1 VCDDRAATSLAPRRL
16 QDGGDVT
23 VTIDGE
29 DLVALSST
37 GHAVAEDAVL
47 DGADAC
53 CVPFVPHP
61 VERTSTPVPCPSTSL
76 ANTVVATDNPLT
88 RAEEGMEQPSLFD
101 TEPLLLTIPEAARML
116 AIGRTLAYELI
127 AAGEL
132 EVVHINRAARV
143 PLDAVHA
150 FVERRRAGDGVGVS
164 R

>member
-1 VCDDRAATSLAPRRL
+1 
-16 QDGGDVT
+16 
-23 VTIDGE
+23 
-29 DLVALSST
+29 
-37 GHAVAEDAVL
+37 
-47 DGADAC
+47 
-53 CVPFVPHP
+53 
-61 VERTSTPVPCPSTSL
+61 
-76 ANTVVATDNPLT
+76 
-88 RAEEGMEQPSLFD
+88 MEQPSLFG

-150 FVERRRAGDGVGVS
+150 FVERRRAGNGVAVS